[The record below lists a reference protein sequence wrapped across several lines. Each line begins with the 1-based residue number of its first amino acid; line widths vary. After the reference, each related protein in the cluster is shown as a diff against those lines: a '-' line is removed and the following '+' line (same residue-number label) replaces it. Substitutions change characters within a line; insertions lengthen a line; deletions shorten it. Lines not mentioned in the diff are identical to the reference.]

1 MKRTQGFTLIELL
14 IVVAIIGIIAAI
26 AIPGLLRARM
36 SANEAAAVGS
46 LRSIST
52 SNIGF
57 AASCAAGSY
66 ATDLADLARPPAP
79 GMAAFLGPEL
89 SVNGIQKS
97 GYSFT
102 LAKHAGPG
110 VVDDLTPTCNG
121 AVTPRATAYYASA
134 SPITLG
140 STGTRFFAT
149 DAPGTIFTDVVAIA
163 NPVPA
168 GTPTI
173 Q

>member
-1 MKRTQGFTLIELL
+1 MKRAQGFTLIELL
-14 IVVAIIGIIAAI
+14 LVVAIIGIIAAI

-52 SNIGF
+52 ANIGY
-57 AASCAAGSY
+57 AASCGAGGY
-66 ATDLADLARPPAP
+66 ATDLADLALAPAP
-79 GMAAFLGPEL
+79 NMAAFIGPDL
-89 SVNGIQKS
+89 SVNGTQKS
-97 GYSFT
+97 GYVFT
-102 LAKHAGPG
+102 LIRNAGPG
-110 VVDDLTPTCNG
+110 VADILTPACNG
-121 AVTPRATAYYASA
+121 AVSPRATAYYASA
-134 SPITLG
+134 DPITLG

-149 DAPGTIFTDVVAIA
+149 DAPGTIFTDVVMIA